1 MSDVEKY
8 IDIRETNSPGFKT
21 KVDEEYQNL
30 RIGELIRQLRIS
42 QGMTQEELA
51 KRLSTTK
58 SAVSRLENHSESV
71 RLATI
76 EKAAEVFN
84 KKLVLVFQ

>member
-8 IDIRETNSPGFKT
+8 INKKEAESPGFKG
-21 KVDEEYQNL
+21 KIDEEYRNL
-30 RIGELIRQLRIS
+30 RIGEIIRQLRLS
-42 QGMTQEELA
+42 QGLTQEELA
-51 KRLSTTK
+51 KKLSTTK

-76 EKAAEVFN
+76 EKVAQVFN
-84 KKLVLVFQ
+84 KKLVLDFQ

>member
-1 MSDVEKY
+1 MSDVDKY
-8 IDIRETNSPGFKT
+8 INKKEAEYPGFKT
-21 KVDEEYQNL
+21 KVNKEYCNL
-30 RIGELIRQLRIS
+30 RIGEIIRQLRLS

-51 KRLSTTK
+51 EKLSTTK

-76 EKAAEVFN
+76 EKVAQVFN
-84 KKLVLVFQ
+84 KKLVLDFE

>member
-8 IDIRETNSPGFKT
+8 INEKETESPGFKI
-21 KVDEEYQNL
+21 KFEEEYRNL
-30 RIGELIRQLRIS
+30 RIGEIIRQLRLS

-76 EKAAEVFN
+76 EKVAQVFN
-84 KKLVLVFQ
+84 KKLVLDFQ

>member
-1 MSDVEKY
+1 
-8 IDIRETNSPGFKT
+8 PGFKS
-21 KVDEEYQNL
+21 KIEEEYKNL
-30 RIGELIRQLRIS
+30 RIGEIIRQLRLS

-76 EKAAEVFN
+76 ERVAQVFN
-84 KKLVLVFQ
+84 KKLILDFQ

>member
-8 IDIRETNSPGFKT
+8 INGKETESPGFRSKIE
-21 KVDEEYQNL
+21 EEYTNL
-30 RIGELIRQLRIS
+30 RIGEIIRQLRLS

-51 KRLSTTK
+51 KKLSTTK

-76 EKAAEVFN
+76 EKVAKALG
-84 KKLVLVFQ
+84 KKIKIAIV

>member
-8 IDIRETNSPGFKT
+8 IDLKETKSPGFKV
-21 KVDEEYQNL
+21 KVEEEYKNL

-42 QGMTQEELA
+42 QGMTQEDLA

-58 SAVSRLENHSESV
+58 SAVSRLENHAESV

-76 EKAAEVFN
+76 EKVAEVFN
-84 KKLVLVFQ
+84 KKLVLDFQ

>member
-8 IDIRETNSPGFKT
+8 IDAKEAKSPGFKA
-21 KVDEEYQNL
+21 KVEEEYKNI

-76 EKAAEVFN
+76 EKVAEVFN
-84 KKLVLVFQ
+84 KKLVLDFQ

>member
-8 IDIRETNSPGFKT
+8 IDAKEAKSPGI
-21 KVDEEYQNL
+21 KVKIEEEYENL
-30 RIGELIRQLRIS
+30 RIGELVRQLRLS

-76 EKAAEVFN
+76 EKVAKALG
-84 KKLVLVFQ
+84 KKIKIAIV